1 MEQAGI
7 FDDLVSQ
14 PLAAR
19 LRPETI
25 EEYVGQEHLL
35 GRGRVL
41 RRMIEQDRISSMI
54 FWGPDHAGSNH
65 CADDT
70 IGIYQLFCCYQWHQR
85 NPCRDG
91 KSGEEPSDRTADH
104 RICRRDPSLQ

>member
-41 RRMIEQDRISSMI
+41 RRMIEQD
-54 FWGPDHAGSNH
+54 P
-65 CADDT
+65 